1 MIIQPTSLAALTWA
15 GAASGTT
22 AQSWRIG
29 VVYSARPLGFTDAG
43 KMVLQIGAL
52 TVETEPPTSQLPG
65 QFQVRVLSLGS
76 QPQLQVL
83 AAQVAEPMFQRALR
97 ERLPQQN
104 GLAPLLATIKA
115 VAQRSM
121 VRQLPPELRPLLAQL
136 ERAMPS
142 AADIGSGEGLRQA
155 ISRSGLFL
163 ESSLLRTPAGMPP
176 PEDDWKGV
184 LLKLAGALE
193 QTRTSGSPASN
204 QAAPSRTDTAPPL
217 MQRGMQPQARALP
230 AALASLLESDDLAGL
245 LGQLKT
251 NVQAAL
257 ARIEITQLEASAT
270 PAWMIEIPLR
280 SDDGSDVLQ
289 LQLEFGAADNGTAR
303 DWTMGFALDLPPLG
317 PVQGELQLRDLRLSV
332 RLWAQRS
339 ETTERLER
347 QFAGLRH
354 RLSACGL
361 LLDQLSCQTGMPQAL
376 GRHSAMLLQATA

>member
-1 MIIQPTSLAALTWA
+1 MIIQPISLAALTWA
-15 GAASGTT
+15 GAASGTA

-29 VVYSARPLGFTDAG
+29 VVYAARPLGFTDAG

-83 AAQVAEPMFQRALR
+83 AGQVAEPMLQRALR

-104 GLAPLLATIKA
+104 GLAPLLATVKA
-115 VAQRSM
+115 LEQRSM
-121 VRQLPPELRPLLAQL
+121 VRQLPPQLRPLLAQL

-155 ISRSGLFL
+155 IARSGLFL
-163 ESSLLRTPAGMPP
+163 ESSLLQLPPGMPP
-176 PEDDWKGV
+176 PEEDWKAV
-184 LLKLAGALE
+184 LLKLSSALA
-193 QTRTSGSPASN
+193 QTRASTSPAHA
-204 QAAPSRTDTAPPL
+204 QPSPDRADTAPPL
-217 MQRGMQPQARALP
+217 MQRGMQAQARTLPPAL
-230 AALASLLESDDLAGL
+230 AALLEGEDLGGL

-251 NVQAAL
+251 NVHAAL

-280 SDDGSDVLQ
+280 GEDGSDVLQ
-289 LQLEFGAADNGTAR
+289 LHLEFGAEGEEPAR
-303 DWTMGFALDLPPLG
+303 AWTMGFALDLPSLG

-376 GRHSAMLLQATA
+376 GTHSAMLLKATA

>member
-29 VVYSARPLGFTDAG
+29 VVYLARPLGFTDAG

-52 TVETEPPTSQLPG
+52 TVETEAPSAQLPG
-65 QFQVRVLSLGS
+65 QFQVRVLTLGS

-83 AAQVAEPMFQRALR
+83 AGQVAEPMLQRALR

-104 GLAPLLATIKA
+104 GLAPLLAAVKA
-115 VAQRSM
+115 LAQRSM
-121 VRQLPPELRPLLAQL
+121 VRQLPPQLRPLLAQL

-155 ISRSGLFL
+155 IARSGLFL
-163 ESSLLRTPAGMPP
+163 ESSLLQTHAGAPL
-176 PEDDWKGV
+176 PEEDWKGV
-184 LLKLAGALE
+184 LLKLAASLE
-193 QTRTSGSPASN
+193 TSRGPGTATTT
-204 QAAPSRTDTAPPL
+204 QRAPERGDTAPPL

-230 AALASLLESDDLAGL
+230 SVLASLLEGDDIAGL
-245 LGQLKT
+245 LGHLKT
-251 NVQAAL
+251 SVHAAL

-270 PAWMIEIPLR
+270 PAWMVEIPLR

-289 LQLEFGAADNGTAR
+289 LHLEFGAEDEGTAR
-303 DWTMGFALDLPPLG
+303 AWTMGFALDLPPLG

-332 RLWAQRS
+332 RLFAQRS

-361 LLDQLSCQTGMPQAL
+361 LLDQLTCQTGMPQAL
-376 GRHSAMLLQATA
+376 GKHSAMLLKAIA